1 MTASTAPLL
10 REDRT
15 ALHHQLED
23 RVRGLAAELAPGR
36 PIPSEREL
44 CDLFGVSRTTVRT
57 AIGRLVAEGVLQR
70 DQGRGTFVA
79 DTKVQ
84 QGLVATRSFSEGVV
98 RTGARPSSRL
108 LERGLVAAPADVAS
122 DLQVGIGTP
131 VIYLERLRL
140 VDDRPLVLDR
150 AYFRSEFQVLL
161 EADVEHESAWGLIA
175 ATYAIRAER
184 AKETIEITSLG
195 PDEARLLDEQS
206 GAPSFHIHLIT
217 FDRFDRPIER
227 VHNVCRAATR
237 FHLELRSA
245 GPDPSSDGP
254 GRPAER
260 VLRASMS
267 SAEGRSPNADESP
280 SSLPSAGSSERMT
293 Q

>member
-1 MTASTAPLL
+1 MGNHLEPLL
-10 REDRT
+10 RQDRT

-23 RVRGLAAELAPGR
+23 RVRGIAAELAPGS

-44 CDLFGVSRTTVRT
+44 CTLFGVSRTTVRT

-70 DQGRGTFVA
+70 DHGRGTFVA
-79 DTKVQ
+79 EAKVQ
-84 QGLVATRSFSEGVV
+84 QGLVATRSFSDGVA
-98 RTGARPSSRL
+98 RSGARPSSRL
-108 LERGLVAAPADVAS
+108 LERGLVTAPVDVAA
-122 DLQVGIGTP
+122 DLEIGIGSP

-161 EADVEHESAWGLIA
+161 DADVEHHSVWDLIA
-175 ATYAIRAER
+175 VTYGIRAER

-195 PDEARLLDEQS
+195 PEEAKLLGEHV
-206 GAPSFHIHLIT
+206 GAASFHIHLVT
-217 FDRFDRPIER
+217 YDRLGRPIER

-237 FHLELRSA
+237 FHLELRSSEPDHVSDDIGRCA
-245 GPDPSSDGP
+245 DSVLRGSMSRAEGTRPDVDPAPALLSASGPSGGP
-254 GRPAER
+254 G
-260 VLRASMS
+260 
-267 SAEGRSPNADESP
+267 
-280 SSLPSAGSSERMT
+280 